1 MTSNKKASLKL
12 VIKKGINL
20 TEQELSQIKKD
31 ILREFKI
38 AFNMD
43 DQAKEKL
50 FFLLKQENAILAMG
64 SLWEVKPVI
73 FNGENFS
80 IYGVL
85 NVIAN
90 IKGKG
95 YGKRIV
101 TSMIKYLVF
110 HNKTA
115 FGFCMPQN
123 SGFYE
128 KCGFTIDTVSTK
140 RFVYILSRRIRS
152 FHGKSFS
159 LPRSKSIN
167 SNSKSLVDNLF
178 CSIKLMWI

>member
-50 FFLLKQENAILAMG
+50 FFLLKQEMG

-140 RFVYILSRRIRS
+140 RFVYTKGKERITNQDGQVIFYQDASDHFMEKVLAFPDRKVS
-152 FHGKSFS
+152 IPTAS
-159 LPRSKSIN
+159 L
-167 SNSKSLVDNLF
+167 
-178 CSIKLMWI
+178 W